1 MIRLRLLLLVAGA
14 GTLLAGLPANA
25 TARVAEGEHPL
36 DRSPRADSGS
46 GERQALELLDTAA
59 RAAVTRT
66 YRGTQYVSAWRPDRS
81 TSSVADIR
89 HTPAGGSVVELR
101 PTAGDEQAVAA
112 TTELDVRM
120 LRLLADNYTL
130 EVVDAGQC
138 AGRTADVVEARDAQG
153 LVAGRFWVDRD
164 SALVL
169 RREVFDHGGQLIRS
183 SAFASL
189 TVDAAAGPDAEDAVP
204 AGGRLTEAELDR
216 LRTDGWRIPANLPG
230 SLSLYDARVR
240 THDAKNVLH
249 LAYSDGLS
257 SLSLF
262 AQRGRLGSRPMDGFA
277 QRRLGGAAVWMTS
290 SSPQRVVW
298 GGSGQ
303 VFTLLSDAPVEAV
316 TAAVKALPHDKAPST
331 GVLARIGRGLARL
344 ASWLNPFG

>member
-1 MIRLRLLLLVAGA
+1 MTRLRLLLLVAGA
-14 GTLLAGLPANA
+14 GTLLAGLPAHA
-25 TARVAEGEHPL
+25 SGRVAEGEHPL
-36 DRSPRADSGS
+36 DRSPRADTDPR
-46 GERQALELLDTAA
+46 EQRAVQLLDTAA

-66 YRGTQYVSAWRPDRS
+66 YTGTQYVSAWRSDRS

-89 HTPAGGSVVELR
+89 HTPSGGSVVQLR

-112 TTELDVRM
+112 TTDLDVRT

-130 EVVDAGQC
+130 EVVDAGEC
-138 AGRTADVVEARDAQG
+138 AGRTADVVEARDAKGQ
-153 LVAGRFWVDRD
+153 VAGRFWVDRA
-164 SALVL
+164 SALLL
-169 RREVFDHGGQLIRS
+169 RREVFDRGGELIRS

-204 AGGRLTEAELDR
+204 AGGRLTEAELDA
-216 LRTDGWRIPANLPG
+216 LRTDGWRIPAVLPA
-230 SLSLYDARVR
+230 SLALYDARMR
-240 THDAKNVLH
+240 THNAKKVLH

-262 AQRGRLGSRPMDGFA
+262 AQRGRLGSEPTDGFTE
-277 QRRLGGAAVWMTS
+277 RRLGGAAVWMTS

-303 VFTLLSDAPVEAV
+303 VFTLLSDAPTEAV
-316 TAAVKALPHDKAPST
+316 TAAVKALPHDKPPST

-344 ASWLNPFG
+344 ASWFNPFG